1 MEYQE
6 NILSK
11 DEKLLSRHRQDITQ
25 RYIEIT
31 ANDLPLSCPM
41 PNMNLWNAH
50 PKVMIPLDHGGEARC
65 PYCGTLYRFKGELP
79 KAHH

>member
-1 MEYQE
+1 
-6 NILSK
+6 
-11 DEKLLSRHRQDITQ
+11 
-25 RYIEIT
+25 
-31 ANDLPLSCPM
+31 M

-50 PKVMIPLDHGGEARC
+50 PKVMIPLNHGGEARC